1 MAGKKQKGKAFIGT
15 SGWSYKHW
23 QKTFYP
29 EGTRPANQ
37 FAYYSDLFST
47 VEINNSFYKLPSR
60 ETLESWKKAAPP
72 GFVFSVKGSRFITHM
87 KKLVDPGRS
96 FSLFFDRIV
105 TLEEK
110 LGPVLF
116 QLPPRWKVNAE
127 RLREFCK
134 ILPNDLRCAFEFR
147 DTTWYNK
154 EITTILSD
162 NHCAFCIYEL
172 NGHRSPKTVTAD
184 FVYVRLHGPGGKY
197 EGSYDSSTLKQW
209 AEEIHTWI
217 QRGLD
222 VYVYF
227 DNDQLGYAANN
238 ARQLQELCRS

>member
-29 EGTRPANQ
+29 EGTKPGSQ
-37 FAYYSDLFST
+37 FAYYSSIFET

-60 ETLESWKKAAPP
+60 ETFENWRASAPP
-72 GFVFSVKGSRFITHM
+72 EFIFAVKGSRFITHM
-87 KKLVDPGRS
+87 KKLLDPSKS
-96 FSLFFDRIV
+96 FTLFFDRIV
-105 TLEEK
+105 ALEEK

-116 QLPPRWKVNAE
+116 QLPPRWKVNPR
-127 RLREFCK
+127 RLSEFCA
-134 ILPNDLRCAFEFR
+134 ILPSGLRFAFEFR
-147 DTTWYNK
+147 EPTWYNE
-154 EITTILSD
+154 EIFEILRE
-162 NHCAFCIYEL
+162 NNCAFCIYEL
-172 NGHRSPKTVTAD
+172 DGHQSPGIVTAD

-197 EGSYDSSTLKQW
+197 EGSYDLSALKQW
-209 AEEIHTWI
+209 TADVRKWTNK
-217 QRGLD
+217 GMD

-227 DNDQLGYAANN
+227 DNDQLGYAAHN